1 MNPSIQLKK
10 PTLVFFVALACFG
23 LSPTSQAVS
32 PPPGGG
38 YQGGNTAEG
47 TNALLNLTGGTNN
60 TAVGFSAL
68 LGDTTG
74 DSNTAVGA
82 NALFSNTTGRQ
93 NTADGRGA
101 LHNNT
106 SGDSNTAT
114 SVQALYANRTGS
126 DNTANGFQA
135 LYSNTRGGGNTATG
149 EGALA
154 SNTTGDANTAV
165 GTIALFSNT
174 LGRSNTANGH
184 NALSWNTTG
193 SFNTVLGVSAG
204 GNIET
209 ANNVICIGAFVAG
222 EDVSDGCYIGNIFQ
236 RPVAADSLPVL
247 VDGFGKLGTAS
258 SSARFKKAIK
268 PMDCASEAILAFKP
282 VTFRYK
288 SDKTNTPQFGLI
300 AEEVAK
306 VNPDLVVRDKEGKPY
321 TVRYDQVN
329 AMLLN
334 EFLKEHHQVQDLKA
348 IVAEQQEQIKALTAG
363 LQKVSAQLE
372 VNKPSPQTVLNN
384 Q

>member
-1 MNPSIQLKK
+1 
-10 PTLVFFVALACFG
+10 
-23 LSPTSQAVS
+23 
-32 PPPGGG
+32 PGR
-38 YQGGNTAEG
+38 
-47 TNALLNLTGGTNN
+47 
-60 TAVGFSAL
+60 GFKGL
-68 LGDTTG
+68 LGGQTG
-74 DSNTAVGA
+74 DSNPAVGA

-135 LYSNTRGGGNTATG
+135 LYGNTRGGGNTATG

-165 GTIALFSNT
+165 GTIALFSNPV
-174 LGRSNTANGH
+174 GWSNTANGP
-184 NALSWNTTG
+184 NAPSWNTTG

-236 RPVAADSLPVL
+236 RPVATDSLPVL

-300 AEEVAK
+300 AEEVPK

-334 EFLKEHHQVQDLKA
+334 EFLKEHHQVQD
-348 IVAEQQEQIKALTAG
+348 QQETI
-363 LQKVSAQLE
+363 AQ
-372 VNKPSPQTVLNN
+372 
-384 Q
+384 